1 MVPNWLFSGVPTNS
15 DYRSLIKSDKFREME
30 KFSEDFL
37 SINKKF
43 LGRYARRWVSDPLH
57 QWSRQWEYP
66 YAFSRIESS
75 LQTKESKNIL
85 DAGSGITFFPYFIKS
100 LYPATDIYCVDSD
113 PELEN
118 IYQRINAHREE
129 KVNFSCSDLKK
140 LPFTSEQFDTI
151 YCVSVLEHTE
161 DYSGIIQGFYKLLK
175 PGGKLVITF
184 DLSLDGTRDISVE
197 KGTQLLK
204 SLTGTFEDWEAT
216 PLDLHATL
224 LTPDI
229 FTTHTAKEVDPNL
242 LPWTLPR
249 FVYRFNAFM
258 RGASFGTW
266 PPLLTV
272 FCLSLAKKST

>member
-1 MVPNWLFSGVPTNS
+1 MQNRLLSGIPSNS
-15 DYRSLIKSDKFREME
+15 AYKALIKSEKFREME
-30 KFSEDFL
+30 KFSENFL
-37 SINKKF
+37 SVNKKF

-66 YAFSRIESS
+66 YAFSQIESV
-75 LQTKESKNIL
+75 LQPDQSKNIL

-100 LYPATDIYCVDSD
+100 LCPAADICCVDND

-118 IYQRINAHREE
+118 IYQRVNDQRQE
-129 KVNFSCSDLKK
+129 KVYFSCSDLKA
-140 LPFTSEQFDTI
+140 LPFAPEQFDAI
-151 YCVSVLEHTE
+151 YCVSVLEHTD
-161 DYSGIIQGFYKLLK
+161 DYSGIIQGFYKILK

-184 DLSLDGTRDISVE
+184 DLSLEGTRDISVE
-197 KGTQLLK
+197 KGTQLLT

-224 LTPDI
+224 LTPDV
-229 FTTHTAKEVDPNL
+229 FTTHTAKEIDPNL

-272 FCLSLAKKST
+272 FCLSLGKKST